1 MKKELFVAIILGLS
15 MGLIIT
21 YGIYR
26 AQQVDTRQQAAILE
40 IDTEELADISDL
52 QNTLIIDSPKD
63 ESVVDQQN
71 ISVAGQTLPGAFVV
85 IYVNEDPVITSA
97 DSTGAFSI
105 TARLRTG
112 ANVISV
118 HSIAEDGTEVVADVV
133 VSYTT
138 EPITRPL
145 ADDDQEDSD
154 ENDQEDEEESS

>member
-85 IYVNEDPVITSA
+85 IYVNEDPVITTA
-97 DSTGAFSI
+97 DSSGAFSI

-118 HSIAEDGTEVVADVV
+118 HSVAEDGTEVVADVV

-138 EPITRPL
+138 DPITRPL

>member
-85 IYVNEDPVITSA
+85 IYVNEDPVITTA
-97 DSTGAFSI
+97 DSSGAFSI

-118 HSIAEDGTEVVADVV
+118 HSVAEDGTEVVADVV

-138 EPITRPL
+138 DPITRPL
-145 ADDDQEDSD
+145 ADDDREDSD